1 MLLPPNPLHLSALR
15 LEARKAEWRERAAMM
30 AENGMDEAGNRI
42 SGKRKKGGDG
52 AAGGGK
58 KQRKG
63 AWRPAGVAAG
73 GNAHAWLSQLL

>member
-1 MLLPPNPLHLSALR
+1 MVGLLRRLAPVSGPLLIQPNALPLSAIRR
-15 LEARKAEWRERAAMM
+15 LEARKAEWRERAALM

-42 SGKRKKGGDG
+42 SGAERKRKKGGDG

-63 AWRPAGVAAG
+63 A
-73 GNAHAWLSQLL
+73 